1 MYSGPGSGSMMAA
14 VSAWLAVASQLDSAA
29 RGYNAVIAGLRGQ
42 AWSGAASTAMIDAS
56 QPLIEWITT
65 AAAKAEETAAQARA
79 AGAAY
84 VSAYAATVPPALVTA
99 NRARYVALVAS
110 NIVGRLRLY
119 CGHTLERSAHRS
131 HKTVRS
137 AFGGPVKCAECGCEP
152 ATSIDARA
160 IGLAAEP
167 THPEPAPAVRKPPGR
182 PAQPCS
188 P

>member
-29 RGYNAVIAGLRGQ
+29 RGYNAVIAGLQGQ

-84 VSAYAATVPPALVTA
+84 ESAYAATVPPALVTA
-99 NRARYVALVAS
+99 NRARYAALVAS
-110 NIVGRLRLY
+110 NIVGQNTTQIAATDAEY
-119 CGHTLERSAHRS
+119 TEMWAQDAGAMYTYAASSSA
-131 HKTVRS
+131 
-137 AFGGPVKCAECGCEP
+137 
-152 ATSIDARA
+152 ATA
-160 IGLAAEP
+160 ITP
-167 THPEPAPAVRKPPGR
+167 FN
-182 PAQPCS
+182 
-188 P
+188 